1 MANIGPGKG
10 YAKKDL
16 NFFAQFTAKARQQA
30 RALAIVV
37 LVALVVVGIFVIWT
51 LIALVKNLTVSS
63 KVNELTLELQDP
75 KYANLDIEARN
86 LEQQII
92 ERNQYFYSISEMRRY
107 VDEINVAKTE
117 LADLIGDT
125 IPNDTY
131 ISAYEINGTE
141 MTIEG
146 VAFNYYELDNISN
159 MLQAHDVFSNFNLEV
174 EHFPRVTEDAGGEE
188 EHIIGFNPYYV
199 FTIHGDLTVDSYIS
213 ISRVI
218 DTDTGVNAVGGVVTT
233 AYTTGSTYEF
243 PDIVSIEVNGATYQ
257 LSSILI
263 NGNSVSEDEFNAI
276 IANNSI
282 SGRAAGNM
290 SIELHYAAVVVAE
303 GGEE

>member
-16 NFFAQFTAKARQQA
+16 NFFAQYTAKARQQA
-30 RALAIVV
+30 RALAIIV
-37 LVALVVVGIFVIWT
+37 LFALVVVGIFVIWT
-51 LIALVKNLTVSS
+51 VIALVKNLTVSS

-92 ERNQYFYSISEMRRY
+92 ERNQYFYSISEMRKY
-107 VDEINVAKTE
+107 VDETNVAKTE
-117 LADLIGDT
+117 LADLLGES

-131 ISAYEINGTE
+131 ISSYEITGTE

-146 VAFNYYELDNISN
+146 VTFNYYEADNIGN
-159 MLQAHDVFSNFNLEV
+159 MLQAHDVFSSFNVEV
-174 EHFPRVTEDAGGEE
+174 EHSPRASESEGDEIPGINT
-188 EHIIGFNPYYV
+188 YYV
-199 FTIHGDLTVDSYIS
+199 FRITGDLTVDSFIS

-218 DTDTGVNAVGGVVTT
+218 DTDTGINAIGGVTTT

-263 NGNSVSEDEFNAI
+263 DGNSVSEDEFNAI
-276 IANNSI
+276 VANNSI

>member
-16 NFFAQFTAKARQQA
+16 NFFAQYTAKARQQA
-30 RALAIVV
+30 RALAIIV
-37 LVALVVVGIFVIWT
+37 LFALVVVGIFVIWT
-51 LIALVKNLTVSS
+51 VIALVKNLTVSS

-92 ERNQYFYSISEMRRY
+92 ERNQYFYSISEMRKY
-107 VDEINVAKTE
+107 VDETNVAKTE
-117 LADLIGDT
+117 LADLLGES

-131 ISAYEINGTE
+131 ISSYEITGTE

-146 VAFNYYELDNISN
+146 VTFNYYEADNIGN
-159 MLQAHDVFSNFNLEV
+159 MLQAHDVFSSFNVEV
-174 EHFPRVTEDAGGEE
+174 GHSARANEAEGDEIPGINA
-188 EHIIGFNPYYV
+188 YYV
-199 FTIHGDLTVDSYIS
+199 FRITGDLTVDSFIS

-218 DTDTGVNAVGGVVTT
+218 DTDTGINAIGGVTTT

-263 NGNSVSEDEFNAI
+263 DGNSVSEDEFNAI
-276 IANNSI
+276 VANNSI